1 MSKLPQQEV
10 CMSSHLEVSKPSGRE
25 LVPLSGQRLTVGKA
39 SINDVSLAHDE
50 TVSRLHAVLENLG
63 FSWSIRDLG
72 SRNGTYLNGEKITA
86 ERVLRSGDEVRV
98 GKTKLLF
105 WEVRESGDR
114 PREEETMAAQPNEL
128 PPRLTRRE
136 LDVLVVLCRPL
147 VSDDPFPEPASVRK
161 MAGELYVT
169 EAAVKQHLQNMYD
182 KFAIPTEGDRRVRLA
197 NEALRRG
204 AVTIAQLRDGGS

>member
-1 MSKLPQQEV
+1 
-10 CMSSHLEVSKPSGRE
+10 
-25 LVPLSGQRLTVGKA
+25 LVPLTAQRLTIGKA
-39 SINDVSLAHDE
+39 STNDVVLDHDG

-63 FSWSIRDLG
+63 SSWSIRDLG
-72 SRNGTYLNGEKITA
+72 SRNGTFLNGEKVTA

-98 GKTKLLF
+98 GKTRLLF
-105 WEVRESGDR
+105 WEVREAGDGL
-114 PREEETMAAQPNEL
+114 REEETKAAQPTEL

-136 LDVLVVLCRPL
+136 VDVLVVLCRPL

-204 AVTIAQLRDGGS
+204 AVTIAQLRDGGG